1 MAERMGISRAHYV
14 DIENGKVLGEHIGVL
29 YYTIGQRKGLGI
41 GGVKGEPDTAWF
53 VAKKDVK
60 NNILYVG
67 RGEGDEH
74 LNSDACTLSRLNWV
88 GPRPEGPLH
97 CVAKFRYRQVDNPI
111 TIELSGDEATL
122 TFDSIVK
129 AVTPGQWAAIY
140 AEDGRLL
147 GGGIIEKTFY
157 KGKRQDI

>member
-1 MAERMGISRAHYV
+1 M
-14 DIENGKVLGEHIGVL
+14 
-29 YYTIGQRKGLGI
+29 
-41 GGVKGEPDTAWF
+41 
-53 VAKKDVK
+53 
-60 NNILYVG
+60 
-67 RGEGDEH
+67 
-74 LNSDACTLSRLNWV
+74 
-88 GPRPEGPLH
+88 
-97 CVAKFRYRQVDNPI
+97 AKFRYRQVDNPI

-122 TFDSIVK
+122 TFDHIVK